1 MAKEKNVYVCEKCD
15 YQSSKWYGKCP
26 NCNSFNSFILE
37 TYTDDKSSSNQSPKK
52 SLLTRDTLDNEPVK
66 LKDISSEDVPRIK
79 TNCAEL
85 DRVLGGGLVLGS
97 VILLSGEPGIGKS
110 TLLLQLCE
118 YNSKDNKV
126 LYVSGEESASQISM
140 RAKRLGVN
148 NGNIYLL
155 TDTNAVSIIEK
166 SKKLEPKII
175 VIDSIQTM
183 YHSESQTIPGSI
195 TQIRECASLFINYA
209 KTNDVIVIMVGHVT
223 KDGNIAGPKVLEHM
237 VDTVLY
243 FEGDQKQNCRL
254 LRTMKNRYGSTN
266 ELGVFQ
272 MTGTGLE
279 EVENPSELLL
289 SDRPKN
295 VSGNCGVCVIEG
307 SRPLVAE
314 IQALITPTVYANPKR
329 TSSGIDYNR
338 VSLVLAVLEKRLG
351 LKFSLNDAYINVIG
365 GIRIEESS
373 SDVGMALAMISSI
386 RDIPIKDDIVC
397 IGELGLSGEVRA
409 VQRIEDR
416 IKEVVKLG
424 FKTIILPK
432 RNAKNLRNIPKECT
446 IVPISN
452 VYEIISILS
461 KLQ

>member
-1 MAKEKNVYVCEKCD
+1 MAKEKTIYVCSKCD
-15 YQSSKWYGKCP
+15 YQTQKWLGKCP
-26 NCNSFNSFILE
+26 NCNSFNTFIEE
-37 TYTDDKSSSNQSPKK
+37 TYEDPVVKTQNNNKK
-52 SLLTRDTLDNEPVK
+52 SLLTRDSVQDAPIL
-66 LKDISSEDVPRIK
+66 LKDVATSDIPRIK
-79 TNCAEL
+79 TNCNEL
-85 DRVLGGGLVLGS
+85 DRVLGGGLVDGS

-126 LYVSGEESASQISM
+126 LYVSGEESAYQISM
-140 RAKRLGVN
+140 RAKRLGIN
-148 NGNIYLL
+148 NDNIYLL
-155 TDTNAVSIIEK
+155 TDTNAVTIIEK
-166 SKKLEPKII
+166 SKKLSPKIL

-209 KTNDVIVIMVGHVT
+209 KTENVIVIMVGHVT

-254 LRTMKNRYGSTN
+254 LRTIKNRYGATN

-272 MTGTGLE
+272 MTNVGLT
-279 EVENPSELLL
+279 EVEDPSALLL

-307 SRPLVAE
+307 SRPIVAE
-314 IQALITPTVYANPKR
+314 IQALITPSVYANPKR

-365 GIRIEESS
+365 GIHIEESA

-386 RDIPIKDDIVC
+386 RDIPLKDDIVC

-416 IKEVVKLG
+416 VKEVIKLG
-424 FKTIILPK
+424 FTSIIIPK
-432 RNAKNLRNIPKECT
+432 RNAKQLKPQSENIKLY
-446 IVPISN
+446 PISN
-452 VYEIISILS
+452 IYEIIALLS
-461 KLQ
+461 KIS